1 MIRDW
6 MRWLRYN
13 LWYFGNPPWDTGV
26 TPPEVMGFI
35 QTHPRGRALDLG
47 CGSGT
52 NVLSLARAGWQVTGV
67 DFAIK
72 ATDQARRRLKQAGLS
87 SIIMQRDVTDLDDQS
102 GGFDLILD
110 IGCYHSLPRDKK
122 ARYEANLKRLLAKQG
137 WFLLYGMIHNAEHLI
152 GLTEEDI
159 GRLSDCLW
167 LRSRQDG
174 FDRGIRQS
182 VWLTF
187 QAARD

>member
-1 MIRDW
+1 MS
-6 MRWLRYN
+6 WLRYN
-13 LWYFGNPPWDTGV
+13 LRYFGNPPWDTGV

-35 QTHPRGRALDLG
+35 QTHTPGRALDLG

-72 ATDQARRRLKQAGLS
+72 AADQARRRLKLAGVS
-87 SIIMQRDVTDLDDQS
+87 GIIMQRDVTDLDDQS

-110 IGCYHSLPRDKK
+110 IGCYHSLPGDKK
-122 ARYEANLKRLLAKQG
+122 AQYEANLKRLLAKQG
-137 WFLLYGMIHNAEHLI
+137 WFLLYGMIHNAEHSI

-159 GRLSDCLW
+159 GRLSDCMW
-167 LRSRQDG
+167 LKCRQDG